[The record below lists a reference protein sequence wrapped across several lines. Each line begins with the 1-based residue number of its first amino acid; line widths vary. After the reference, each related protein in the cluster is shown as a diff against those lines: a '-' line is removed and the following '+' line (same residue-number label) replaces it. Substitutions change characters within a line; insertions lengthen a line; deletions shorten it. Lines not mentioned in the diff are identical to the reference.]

1 MKVKINHSYLAQYK
15 DSQTSPIVDATFETL
30 EELIDELSSMHKPGF
45 ELCFVFEDGERI
57 SNDRFVEIVTTM
69 MIAYIKKDAAKRLK
83 FFAHPGSTTDQLV
96 DRVLFK
102 KFGRSA
108 VTKIDRKKDCTHKIE
123 RVKTSED
130 LLKVTVSGL
139 RAEISDNGSQIEVMG
154 QVEMRGGSVCPDFLE
169 IAVDAID
176 KKGRVLD
183 TTTSAKYFPQDLFPF
198 ASFKQSLQLDP
209 TQVSKIRVY
218 PKGL

>member
-30 EELIDELSSMHKPGF
+30 EELIDELSSIHKPGF

-57 SNDRFVEIVTTM
+57 SNDRFIEIVTVM
-69 MIAYIKKDAAKRLK
+69 MIAYIKKDAAKRLE
-83 FFAHPGSTTDQLV
+83 FYVDPGNTTDQLV
-96 DRVLFK
+96 DRVLYK
-102 KFGRSA
+102 KYGRSA
-108 VTKIDRKKDCTHKIE
+108 VAEIDRKKDCTHKIE

-130 LLKVTVSGL
+130 LLEVEISGL
-139 RAEISDNGSQIEVMG
+139 RAEINDNGSQVEVMG
-154 QVEMRGGSVCPDFLE
+154 QIEMRGGSVCPDFLE

-183 TTTSAKYFPQDLFPF
+183 TTATAKYFPQDLFPF
-198 ASFKQSLQLDP
+198 ATFKQTLTLDP
-209 TQVSKIRVY
+209 SKVSKIRVY